1 MVWFKAG
8 PLFEDSDKL
17 RNAYNEKLVSPL
29 EAVSIIKS
37 GDNIIVP
44 PGAAEPEVLMDAL
57 ADRKNDLKD
66 VRIHQMLPLREA
78 TYLKPGMERQFRHV
92 SWLTSSVVKRG
103 VKEGR
108 AGVMPGYLYEYPKF
122 IQELDVDVFM
132 GMVSPMDEHGYFSFG
147 VSVDY
152 TIAAAG
158 CAKKVILVVNPNM
171 PRTMGY
177 SYIHISQADMLVE
190 DNTPLLEIQKPVT
203 TKTDLTI
210 GDYVCEL
217 VDDGSTIQL
226 GLGFIANA
234 AAQCLGVKKGLGV
247 HSHFITD
254 TIVDLVECGAI
265 TNRRKNIH
273 AGKIICSSAVG
284 TKRLYRFMHNNP
296 LFEMHAVSYTNN
308 PMNIAKNEKMV
319 AINSVDEIDLLGQCA
334 SEPIGPKL
342 YSGTGEQVDFARG
355 AMNSSEGKSIVVLHS
370 THKGR
375 SKIVPMLESG
385 SVVSLSRNDVDYVV
399 TEYGIAKLR
408 GKTYRQRAEALT
420 AIAHPDH
427 RDGLTEAAK
436 SLASPGNIK
445 LILI

>member
-8 PLFEDSDKL
+8 PLFEDS
-17 RNAYNEKLVSPL
+17 EKLTRMYEEKCTTASQ
-29 EAVSIIKS
+29 AVSVITS
-37 GDNIIVP
+37 GDNIVVP
-44 PGAAEPEVLMDAL
+44 PGAAEPEILMEAL
-57 ADRKNDLKD
+57 ANRRAELKD

-78 TYLKPGMERQFRHV
+78 SYLKPGMERHFRHV

-108 AGVMPGYLYEYPKF
+108 AGVMPGYLYEYPGF
-122 IQELDVDVFM
+122 IRDMDVDVFM
-132 GMVSPMDEHGYFSFG
+132 GTVSPMDEHGYFSFG

-177 SYIHISQADMLVE
+177 SFIHVSQADFIVE
-190 DNTPLLEIQKPVT
+190 DQSPLLEVAKPT
-203 TKTDLTI
+203 LTKVDNKI

-217 VDDGSTIQL
+217 VNDGSTIQL
-226 GLGFIANA
+226 GLGLVANA
-234 AAQCLGVKKGLGV
+234 AAQCLTSKKGLGI

-254 TIVDLVECGAI
+254 TICDLVECGAV
-265 TNRRKNIH
+265 TNRRKNLH
-273 AGKIICSSAVG
+273 QGKIICSSAVG
-284 TKRLYRFMHNNP
+284 TKRLYQFMNNNP
-296 LFEMHAVSYTNN
+296 LFEMHALSYTNDPLVISRN
-308 PMNIAKNEKMV
+308 HNMV

-342 YSGTGEQVDFARG
+342 YSGTGEEVDFARG
-355 AMNSSEGKSIVVLHS
+355 AMNAEGGKSIVVLHS

-375 SKIVPMLESG
+375 TKIVPMLESG
-385 SVVSLSRNDVDYVV
+385 SVVSLNKNDVDYVV

-408 GKTYRQRAEALT
+408 GKTYRQRVEALT

-436 SLASPGNIK
+436 KFGLTR
-445 LILI
+445 

>member
-8 PLFEDSDKL
+8 PLFEDS
-17 RNAYNEKLVSPL
+17 EKLTAMYREKLSSAAQ
-29 EAVSIIKS
+29 AVSVIS
-37 GDNIIVP
+37 SYDNVVVP
-44 PGAAEPEVLMDAL
+44 PGAAEPEVLMEAL
-57 ADRKNDLKD
+57 ADRRGELKD

-78 TYLKPGMERQFRHV
+78 SYLKPGMERHFRHV

-108 AGVMPGYLYEYPKF
+108 AGVMPGYLYEYPKY
-122 IQELDVDVFM
+122 IRDMDVDVFM
-132 GMVSPMDEHGYFSFG
+132 GTVSPMDEHGYFSFG

-177 SYIHISQADMLVE
+177 SFIHISQADILVE
-190 DNTPLLEIQKPVT
+190 DNTPLLELPKPT
-203 TKTDLTI
+203 LNKNDLKI

-217 VDDGSTIQL
+217 VEDGSTLQL
-226 GLGFIANA
+226 GLGSVANA
-234 AAQCLGVKKGLGV
+234 AAQCLSVKKGLGI
-247 HSHFITD
+247 HTHFITD
-254 TIVDLVECGAI
+254 VIVDLVECGAV

-273 AGKIICSSAVG
+273 QGKIICSSAVG
-284 TKRLYRFMHNNP
+284 SKRLYQFMNNNP
-296 LFEMHAVSYTNN
+296 LFEMHAVSFTND
-308 PMNIAKNEKMV
+308 PMNISKNHNMV

-342 YSGTGEQVDFARG
+342 YSGTGEQIDFARG
-355 AMNSSEGKSIVVLHS
+355 AMNAQGGKSIVVLHS

-375 SKIVPMLESG
+375 TKIVPMLESG
-385 SVVSLSRNDVDYVV
+385 SVVSLSKNDVDYVV

-408 GKTYRQRAEALT
+408 GKTYRQRAEALI

-427 RDGLTEAAK
+427 RDGLSEAAK
-436 SLASPGNIK
+436 KFGLTR
-445 LILI
+445 

>member
-8 PLFEDSDKL
+8 PLFEDS
-17 RNAYNEKLVSPL
+17 EKLTAMYREKLSTAAQ
-29 EAVSIIKS
+29 AVSVIS
-37 GDNIIVP
+37 SYDNVVVP
-44 PGAAEPEVLMDAL
+44 PGAAEPEVLMEAL
-57 ADRKNDLKD
+57 ADRRGELKD

-78 TYLKPGMERQFRHV
+78 SYLKPGMERHFRHV
-92 SWLTSSVVKRG
+92 SWLTSSIVKRG

-108 AGVMPGYLYEYPKF
+108 AGVMPGYLYEYPNY
-122 IQELDVDVFM
+122 IRDMDVDVFM
-132 GMVSPMDEHGYFSFG
+132 GTVSPMDEHGYFSFG

-177 SYIHISQADMLVE
+177 SFIHISQADILVE
-190 DNTPLLEIQKPVT
+190 DNTPLLELPKPT
-203 TKTDLTI
+203 LNKNDLKI

-217 VDDGSTIQL
+217 VEDGSTLQL
-226 GLGFIANA
+226 GLGSVANA
-234 AAQCLGVKKGLGV
+234 AAQCLSVKKGLGI
-247 HSHFITD
+247 HTHFITD
-254 TIVDLVECGAI
+254 VIIDLVECGAV

-273 AGKIICSSAVG
+273 QGKIICSSAVG
-284 TKRLYRFMHNNP
+284 SKRLYQFMNNNP
-296 LFEMHAVSYTNN
+296 LFEMHAVSFTND
-308 PMNIAKNEKMV
+308 PMNISKNHNMV

-342 YSGTGEQVDFARG
+342 YSGTGEQIDFARG
-355 AMNSSEGKSIVVLHS
+355 AMNAQGGKSIVVLHS

-375 SKIVPMLESG
+375 TKIVPMLESG
-385 SVVSLSRNDVDYVV
+385 SVVSLSKNDVDYVV

-408 GKTYRQRAEALT
+408 GKTYRQRAEALI

-427 RDGLTEAAK
+427 RDGLSEAAK
-436 SLASPGNIK
+436 KFGLTR
-445 LILI
+445 

>member
-8 PLFEDSDKL
+8 PLFEDANKL
-17 RNAYNEKLVSPL
+17 STMYKEKLVSAS
-29 EAVSIIKS
+29 EAVAVISS
-37 GDNIIVP
+37 NDNVVVP
-44 PGAAEPEVLMDAL
+44 PGAAEPEILMEAL
-57 ADRKNDLKD
+57 ANRRGDLKD

-78 TYLKPGMERQFRHV
+78 SYLKPGMERHFRHV
-92 SWLTSSVVKRG
+92 SWLTSSVIKRG

-108 AGVMPGYLYEYPKF
+108 AGVMPGYLYEYPRF
-122 IQELDVDVFM
+122 IRDMDVDIFM
-132 GMVSPMDEHGYFSFG
+132 GTVSPMDEHGYFSFG

-158 CAKKVILVVNPNM
+158 CAKKVILLVNPHM

-177 SYIHISQADMLVE
+177 SVIHISQADLIVE
-190 DNTPLLEIQKPVT
+190 DTTPLLELPKPELN
-203 TKTDLTI
+203 KIHSKI

-217 VDDGSTIQL
+217 VEDGSTIQL
-226 GLGFIANA
+226 GLGSLANA
-234 AAQCLGVKKGLGV
+234 TALCLSIKKGLGI
-247 HSHFITD
+247 HTHFITD
-254 TIVDLVECGAI
+254 TIVDLVECGAV

-273 AGKIICSSAVG
+273 QGKIICSSAVG
-284 TKRLYRFMHNNP
+284 SRRLYQFMNNNP
-296 LFEMHAVSYTNN
+296 LFEMHAVNYTND
-308 PMNIAKNEKMV
+308 PLIIAKNNNMV

-355 AMNSSEGKSIVVLHS
+355 AMNAQNGKSIVVLQS

-375 SKIVPMLESG
+375 TKIVPMLESG

-408 GKTYRQRAEALT
+408 GKTYRQRAEALI
-420 AIAHPDH
+420 AISHPDH

-436 SLASPGNIK
+436 KFGLTR
-445 LILI
+445 

>member
-1 MVWFKAG
+1 LVWFKAG
-8 PLFEDSDKL
+8 PLFEDSEKL
-17 RNAYNEKLVSPL
+17 TAMYSEKLVSAA
-29 EAVSIIKS
+29 EAVSVISS

-44 PGAAEPEVLMDAL
+44 PGAAEPEVLMEAL
-57 ADRKNDLKD
+57 AERRAELKD

-78 TYLKPGMERQFRHV
+78 TYLKPGMERHFRHV

-108 AGVMPGYLYEYPKF
+108 AGVMPGYLYEYPKY
-122 IQELDVDVFM
+122 IRDLDVDVFM
-132 GMVSPMDEHGYFSFG
+132 GTVSPMDEHGYFSFG

-177 SYIHISQADMLVE
+177 SFIHISQADLIVE
-190 DNTPLLEIQKPVT
+190 DNTPLLEIPKPAVN
-203 TKTDLTI
+203 KIDQTI

-226 GLGFIANA
+226 GLGSIANA
-234 AAQCLGVKKGLGV
+234 AAQCLGVKKGLGI
-247 HSHFITD
+247 HTHFITD
-254 TIVDLVECGAI
+254 TVIDLVECGAV

-273 AGKIICSSAVG
+273 QGKIVCSSAVG
-284 TKRLYRFMHNNP
+284 TRRLYQFMNNNP
-296 LFEMHAVSYTNN
+296 LFEMHAVSYTND
-308 PMNIAKNEKMV
+308 PLIIAKNNKMI
-319 AINSVDEIDLLGQCA
+319 AINSVDEIDLVGQCA

-355 AMNSSEGKSIVVLHS
+355 AMNANGGKSIVVLHS

-375 SKIVPMLESG
+375 SKIVPALESG

-408 GKTYRQRAEALT
+408 GKTYRQRAEALI

-427 RDGLTEAAK
+427 RDGLSEAAK
-436 SLASPGNIK
+436 KAGLTR
-445 LILI
+445 

>member
-8 PLFEDSDKL
+8 PLFEDS
-17 RNAYNEKLVSPL
+17 EKLSTMYREKRVSAA
-29 EAVSIIKS
+29 EAVSVIS
-37 GDNIIVP
+37 SCDNIVVP
-44 PGAAEPEVLMDAL
+44 PGAAEPEILMDVL
-57 ADRKNDLKD
+57 AERRGELKD

-78 TYLKPGMERQFRHV
+78 SYLKPGMERHFRHV

-122 IQELDVDVFM
+122 IRDMEVDVFM
-132 GMVSPMDEHGYFSFG
+132 GTVSPMDEHGYFSFG

-158 CAKKVILVVNPNM
+158 SAKKVILVVNPNM

-177 SYIHISQADMLVE
+177 SFIHISQADLIVE
-190 DNTPLLEIQKPVT
+190 DQSPLLEVKKPELSKVDQK
-203 TKTDLTI
+203 I

-226 GLGFIANA
+226 GLGSVANA
-234 AAQCLGVKKGLGV
+234 AAQCLSVKKGLGI
-247 HSHFITD
+247 HTHFITD
-254 TIVDLVECGAI
+254 VILDLVECGTV

-273 AGKIICSSAVG
+273 QGKIICSSAVG
-284 TKRLYRFMHNNP
+284 SKRLYQFMNNNP
-296 LFEMHAVSYTNN
+296 LFEMHAISYTND
-308 PMNIAKNEKMV
+308 PMIICKNNNMV

-334 SEPIGPKL
+334 SEPVGPKL

-355 AMNSSEGKSIVVLHS
+355 AMNAHNGKSIVVLHS

-375 SKIVPMLESG
+375 TKIVPMLESG
-385 SVVSLSRNDVDYVV
+385 SVVSLNKNDVDYVI

-408 GKTYRQRAEALT
+408 GKTYRQRAEALI

-427 RDGLTEAAK
+427 RDGLSEAAK
-436 SLASPGNIK
+436 KFGLTR
-445 LILI
+445 

>member
-8 PLFEDSDKL
+8 PLFEDTAKLTCMYKDKL
-17 RNAYNEKLVSPL
+17 ATAHQ
-29 EAVSIIKS
+29 AVSVISS
-37 GDNIIVP
+37 GDNIVVP
-44 PGAAEPEVLMDAL
+44 PGAAEPEILMEAL
-57 ADRKNDLKD
+57 ANRKAELKD

-78 TYLKPGMERQFRHV
+78 TYLKPGMERHFRHI
-92 SWLTSSVVKRG
+92 SWLTSSIVKRG

-108 AGVMPGYLYEYPKF
+108 AGVMPGYLYEYPQF
-122 IQELDVDVFM
+122 IRDMEVDIFM
-132 GMVSPMDEHGYFSFG
+132 GTVSPMDEHGYFSFG

-158 CAKKVILVVNPNM
+158 CAKKVILVVNPTM

-177 SYIHISQADMLVE
+177 SFIHVSQADIIVE
-190 DNTPLLEIQKPVT
+190 DQSPLLEVPKPT
-203 TKTDLTI
+203 MTKIDNKI
-210 GDYVCEL
+210 GEYVCEL
-217 VDDGSTIQL
+217 VGDGATIQL
-226 GLGFIANA
+226 GLGAVANA
-234 AAQCLGVKKGLGV
+234 ASQCLSIKKGLGV

-265 TNRRKNIH
+265 TNRRKKIH
-273 AGKIICSSAVG
+273 QGKIICSSAVG
-284 TKRLYRFMHNNP
+284 TKRLYDFMNNNP
-296 LFEMHAVSYTNN
+296 MFELHAVSYTND
-308 PMNIAKNEKMV
+308 PMTISNNNNMV

-342 YSGTGEQVDFARG
+342 YSGTGEEVDFARG
-355 AMNSSEGKSIVVLHS
+355 AMNAQDGKSIVVLHS

-375 SKIVPMLESG
+375 TKIVPILESG
-385 SVVSLSRNDVDYVV
+385 SVVSLNKNDVDYVV

-408 GKTYRQRAEALT
+408 GKTYRQRAEALI

-436 SLASPGNIK
+436 KFGLTR
-445 LILI
+445 

>member
-8 PLFEDSDKL
+8 PLFEDTDKL
-17 RNAYNEKLVSPL
+17 TRMYEDKLASAAQ
-29 EAVSIIKS
+29 AVSVISS
-37 GDNIIVP
+37 GDNIVVP
-44 PGAAEPEVLMDAL
+44 PGAAEPEILMEAL
-57 ADRKNDLKD
+57 ANRKNELKD

-78 TYLKPGMERQFRHV
+78 TYLKPGMERHFRHV
-92 SWLTSSVVKRG
+92 SWLTSSIVKRG

-108 AGVMPGYLYEYPKF
+108 AGVMPGYLYEYPQF
-122 IQELDVDVFM
+122 IRDMEVDVFM
-132 GMVSPMDEHGYFSFG
+132 GTVSPMDEHGYFSFG

-177 SYIHISQADMLVE
+177 SFIHVSQADIIVE
-190 DNTPLLEIQKPVT
+190 DQSPLLEVPKPT
-203 TKTDLTI
+203 MTKIDNKI
-210 GDYVCEL
+210 GEYICEL
-217 VDDGSTIQL
+217 VEDGSTIQL
-226 GLGFIANA
+226 GLGSVANA
-234 AAQCLGVKKGLGV
+234 ASQCLSIKKGLGV

-265 TNRRKNIH
+265 TNRRKQIH
-273 AGKIICSSAVG
+273 QGKIICSSAVG
-284 TKRLYRFMHNNP
+284 TKRLYEFMNNNP
-296 LFEMHAVSYTNN
+296 MFELHSVSYTND
-308 PMNIAKNEKMV
+308 PMNISKNNNMV

-342 YSGTGEQVDFARG
+342 YSGTGEEVDFARG
-355 AMNSSEGKSIVVLHS
+355 AMNTKDGKSIVVLHS

-375 SKIVPMLESG
+375 TKIVPILESG
-385 SVVSLSRNDVDYVV
+385 SVVSLNKNDVDYIV

-408 GKTYRQRAEALT
+408 GKTYRQRAEALIS
-420 AIAHPDH
+420 IAHPDH

-436 SLASPGNIK
+436 KFGLTR
-445 LILI
+445 